1 MVQKSKAATL
11 TGALLAPKGGAEPA
25 SPPTQTETDNGAT
38 AGQALPPDEV
48 ARIGA
53 PASEGDEE
61 NAGGFQFPLRLDPAS
76 HLELRLAAAR
86 SGMSCQEIIVE
97 ALARHLADIA
107 AGPGDTETPRPG
119 GAE

>member
-25 SPPTQTETDNGAT
+25 SPTTQTETGAT
-38 AGQALPPDEV
+38 ARQEVPSDEV
-48 ARIGA
+48 VRIGT
-53 PASEGDEE
+53 PASEGDEQ
-61 NAGGFQFPLRLDPAS
+61 NAGGFQIPLRLDPAS

-97 ALARHLADIA
+97 ALDRHLADIA
-107 AGPGDTETPRPG
+107 AGPGDTETLRPG
-119 GAE
+119 EPK